1 MAAFTIRNTDEW
13 QAQKTELTE
22 HKLSQ
27 SQGMENSSLVNN
39 SVTQNPSHLPKGE
52 SHHPK
57 MDLND
62 LHKADH
68 LPTEGKK
75 ADFTATLGDDP
86 AARSHF
92 MQAVKHSS
100 GVSHVQ
106 QKQSTSNVPGSRNS
120 DYAP

>member
-1 MAAFTIRNTDEW
+1 
-13 QAQKTELTE
+13 
-22 HKLSQ
+22 
-27 SQGMENSSLVNN
+27 
-39 SVTQNPSHLPKGE
+39 
-52 SHHPK
+52 

-75 ADFTATLGDDP
+75 ADFIATLGHDP
-86 AARSHF
+86 AAHSHF

-106 QKQSTSNVPGSRNS
+106 QKQSMSNVLGSCNS
-120 DYAP
+120 DYIP